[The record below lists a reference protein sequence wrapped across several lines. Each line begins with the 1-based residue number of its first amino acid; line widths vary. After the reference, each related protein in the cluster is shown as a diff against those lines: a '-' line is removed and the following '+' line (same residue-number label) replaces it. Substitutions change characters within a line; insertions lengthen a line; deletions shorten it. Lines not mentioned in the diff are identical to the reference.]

1 MLIFPISFYILNFTE
16 ERIQFTRKKRDMTEK
31 LKFVVYFWEEKSWFL
46 LKALIKER
54 PTPC

>member
-16 ERIQFTRKKRDMTEK
+16 TIQFTRKKRDMTEIK
-31 LKFVVYFWEEKSWFL
+31 ICCVFWEEKSWFL

>member
-1 MLIFPISFYILNFTE
+1 MLIFPISFYILKFQLK
-16 ERIQFTRKKRDMTEK
+16 QFSLLAKSEILLK
-31 LKFVVYFWEEKSWFL
+31 LKIVVYFWEEKSWFL